1 MQKEIILY
9 SYFGTP
15 YKMGINHD
23 CLGNLDYTIPNADKT
38 AFYMV
43 VNHRKA
49 NRPYRITK
57 FDLDACCATTAWM
70 DYDESFMVAT
80 PKFTSFIR
88 AVAWL
93 KKHVNELI

>member
-1 MQKEIILY
+1 MKKESILY

-15 YKMGINHD
+15 YRMGINHD
-23 CLGNLDYTIPNADKT
+23 CSGNLDYTIPNADKT

-43 VNHRKA
+43 VNHGT
-49 NRPYRITK
+49 NRPYGITK
-57 FDLDACCATTAWM
+57 YDLNSCYASIAWVNC
-70 DYDESFMVAT
+70 DNVLIEPA
-80 PKFTSFIR
+80 PKFKSFIQ

>member
-1 MQKEIILY
+1 MNKEIILY

-23 CLGNLDYTIPNADKT
+23 CSGNLDYTIPNADKT

-43 VNHRKA
+43 VNHGT
-49 NRPYRITK
+49 NRPYGITK
-57 FDLDACCATTAWM
+57 YDLDACCASTAWIDCGEFLM
-70 DYDESFMVAT
+70 IPT
-80 PKFTSFIR
+80 PKFKSFIQ

-93 KKHVNELI
+93 KKNVNELI

>member
-1 MQKEIILY
+1 MQREILY
-9 SYFGTP
+9 SFFGTP
-15 YKMGINHD
+15 YTMGINHD

-43 VNHRKA
+43 VDHRKA

-57 FDLDACCATTAWM
+57 YDLSACCATTAWI
-70 DYDESFMVAT
+70 DYDEFLMVAT
-80 PKFTSFIR
+80 PKFTSFIQ

>member
-1 MQKEIILY
+1 MQKEILY

-15 YKMGINHD
+15 YTMGINHD
-23 CLGNLDYTIPNADKT
+23 CLGNLDYTIPNANRT

-57 FDLDACCATTAWM
+57 FDLNACCATTAWIDCDGFLM
-70 DYDESFMVAT
+70 IPT
-80 PKFTSFIR
+80 PNFKSFIQ
-88 AVAWL
+88 AVAWV